1 MQCLLRFRSRDIPV
15 RAKLLLAYGLFLVP
29 LLVLLGAVASD
40 SLRQIHF
47 ARLETHGV
55 SYLGALSAMQ
65 DEALRPGPLSALADR
80 IAAAEAAYG
89 AGMGTANAA
98 QDAANVLQFGDTA
111 RVPVDAALRDL
122 MHQVGDG
129 SGLILDPEM
138 PTHYLADTLVND
150 LPELSSQIAA
160 QVNLFSGLA
169 DREFTPADRA
179 SLIVSDARL
188 DRELQE
194 VMAKL
199 NAAAAAN
206 AMVARALAQPLA
218 AAREAVAAAQLGG
231 RQLLREHFPAECDH
245 SVGCSARENRDLERP
260 PAYSGATS
268 TLEAKAPSDPG
279 AGVRAALDAVTALGR
294 SAHGALDRLL
304 RDRTRAQ
311 MARLAALSVGT
322 GVLFMLPVLFAALA
336 IGRGF
341 ARPLLQLAVVM
352 QRLAGREETPESVTV
367 PGTGRRDELG
377 AMARAVAVF
386 RNELCEE
393 ARLQAAAGAAQRQ
406 AQARAERLEVL
417 IASFEGG
424 VGDLAGQL
432 RAAVTALET
441 TARGMTGLAERT
453 TAQAEAMASAS
464 SSTQCSVSAV
474 AAAAEQLAASI
485 GEIGRQVGESTR
497 NTAHAAEEAARTERV
512 VDALAAGA
520 QVIGEVVSLISSIAG
535 QTNLLALNATIEAAR
550 AGEAGRGFAVV
561 AGEVKSL
568 AAQTAHATERI
579 AGQVSQLQA
588 ATREAIGAVRG
599 IAGLVAQSS
608 CIAAGIAGAVEQQA
622 AATREIAESV
632 QRAAVTAQRASA
644 VTGEV
649 GEAATGTGRAAAE
662 VFQAASSLS
671 GQAEKL
677 TAGVD
682 RFLADVRAA

>member
-1 MQCLLRFRSRDIPV
+1 MQHLLRRLRLRPRDVRV

-29 LLVLLGAVASD
+29 LLVLLGAVAQD
-40 SLRQIHF
+40 SREQISV
-47 ARLETHGV
+47 AKLESRGA
-55 SYLGALSAMQ
+55 SYLGALRTMQ

-80 IAAAEAAYG
+80 IVAAEAAYG
-89 AGMGTANAA
+89 AGMGTGDGS

-138 PTHYLADTLVND
+138 PTHYLADALVND
-150 LPELSSQIAA
+150 LPELASRIAA
-160 QVNLFSGLA
+160 QVDLFAGFA
-169 DREFTPADRA
+169 DRELTPADRA
-179 SLIVSDARL
+179 SLMVSDAQL
-188 DRELQE
+188 DRVLQQ

-206 AMVARALAQPLA
+206 AIVAGTLAQSLT
-218 AAREAVAAAQLGG
+218 AAREAVAAAQQDG
-231 RQLLREHFPAECDH
+231 RQLSLD
-245 SVGCSARENRDLERP
+245 V
-260 PAYSGATS
+260 
-268 TLEAKAPSDPG
+268 KAPSDPG
-279 AGVRAALDAVTALGR
+279 ASVRAALDAVTALGR

-304 RDRTRAQ
+304 RERARAQ
-311 MARLAALSVGT
+311 EARLAALSAGT
-322 GVLFMLPVLFAALA
+322 GMLFVASVLFAALA

-341 ARPLLQLAVVM
+341 ARPLLQLAAVM
-352 QRLAGREETPESVTV
+352 QRLADREEAPESVMV
-367 PGTGRRDELG
+367 PGTGRGDELG
-377 AMARAVAVF
+377 EMARTVAVF
-386 RNELCEE
+386 RDELCEE
-393 ARLQAAAGAAQRQ
+393 ARLQAAAAAAQCQ
-406 AQARAERLEVL
+406 AQARAERLDAL
-417 IASFEGG
+417 IARFEGG

-432 RAAVTALET
+432 GGAVTALET
-441 TARGMTGLAERT
+441 TARGMAALAERT

-464 SSTQCSVSAV
+464 SGTQGSVSAV

-497 NTAHAAEEAARTERV
+497 NTAYAAEEAARTERV

-568 AAQTAHATERI
+568 AAQTAQATERI
-579 AGQVSQLQA
+579 AGQVSQLQS

-644 VTGEV
+644 VAGEV
-649 GEAATGTGRAAAE
+649 GEAASGTGRAAAE
-662 VFQAASSLS
+662 VSDAASSLS
-671 GQAEKL
+671 GQAERL
-677 TAGVD
+677 TEGVD

>member
-1 MQCLLRFRSRDIPV
+1 MQRLRRLRLHDVPV

-29 LLVLLGAVASD
+29 LLVLLGAVALD
-40 SLRQIHF
+40 SMDQIH
-47 ARLETHGV
+47 AALLEIRGV
-55 SYLGALSAMQ
+55 SYVGALRAMQ
-65 DEALRPGPLSALADR
+65 DEALRPDPLPALADR

-89 AGMGTANAA
+89 AGMGIADAA
-98 QDAANVLQFGDTA
+98 HDAANVVQFGETA
-111 RVPVDAALRDL
+111 RVPADAALRDL
-122 MHQVGDG
+122 MRRVGDG
-129 SGLILDPEM
+129 SGLILDREM
-138 PTHYLADTLVND
+138 PTHYLAETLVDD
-150 LPELSSQIAA
+150 LPELASRIAA
-160 QVNLFSGLA
+160 QA
-169 DREFTPADRA
+169 DMFAGFAERELTPADRA
-179 SLIVSDARL
+179 SLMVGDAQL
-188 DRELQE
+188 DSVLQQ

-199 NAAAAAN
+199 NTAAAAN
-206 AMVARALAQPLA
+206 AMVAGALAQPLA

-231 RQLLREHFPAECDH
+231 RQLLLDIKAANDP
-245 SVGCSARENRDLERP
+245 SAS
-260 PAYSGATS
+260 A
-268 TLEAKAPSDPG
+268 
-279 AGVRAALDAVTALGR
+279 RAALDAVTALGH
-294 SAHGALDRLL
+294 SAHGALDRIL
-304 RDRTRAQ
+304 RERARAQ
-311 MARLAALSVGT
+311 GSRLAVLSAGT
-322 GVLFMLPVLFAALA
+322 GVLFVASVLFAAVA

-341 ARPLLQLAVVM
+341 ARPLLQLAAVM
-352 QRLAGREETPESVTV
+352 QRLASREEAPGGVTV
-367 PGTGRRDELG
+367 PGTGRGDELG

-386 RNELCEE
+386 RDELCEE
-393 ARLQAAAGAAQRQ
+393 ARLRTAAAAVQQQG
-406 AQARAERLEVL
+406 QARAERLDAL
-417 IASFEGG
+417 IASFESG
-424 VGDLAGQL
+424 VGDLASQL
-432 RAAVTALET
+432 RGAVTALEA
-441 TARGMTGLAERT
+441 TAQGMAGLAERT
-453 TAQAEAMASAS
+453 TTQAEAMASAS
-464 SSTQCSVSAV
+464 SGTQCSVSAV

-512 VDALAAGA
+512 VDALATGA

-568 AAQTAHATERI
+568 AAQTAQATERI

-632 QRAAVTAQRASA
+632 QRAAATAQQASA
-644 VTGEV
+644 VAGEV
-649 GEAATGTGRAAAE
+649 GEAAAGTGRAAAE
-662 VFQAASSLS
+662 VSHAAGSLS